1 MRTRTY
7 QMSAKANKMSKERKT
22 HKYDCAKEANAYK
35 NISNERTN
43 QGARAPLDRESAP
56 KKKKKKTLKARNKL
70 TGQQREQRKRKDQTR
85 TKASGKDK
93 KNRKKQA

>member
-7 QMSAKANKMSKERKT
+7 QLSAKANKVSKERKT
-22 HKYDCAKEANAYK
+22 HQYDCAKGANADK
-35 NISNERTN
+35 NISTERTN

-56 KKKKKKTLKARNKL
+56 KKRKKKLESTKFTK
-70 TGQQREQRKRKDQTR
+70 QQREQRKREDQTR